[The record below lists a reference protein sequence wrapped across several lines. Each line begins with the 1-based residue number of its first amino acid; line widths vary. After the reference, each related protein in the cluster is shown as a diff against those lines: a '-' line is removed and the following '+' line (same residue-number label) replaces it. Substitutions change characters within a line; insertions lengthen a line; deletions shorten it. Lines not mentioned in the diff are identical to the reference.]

1 MPGPVQSWFEEEG
14 GSVKAILLALVAVV
28 AGSGLTAVAAEPVF
42 ETELEYG
49 AVWQSHNEVAIPNDT
64 GTRFSM
70 ADLLGRGPYAA
81 GRIYATWRFLPK
93 HEFRG
98 LLAPLEITDSGILPE
113 TTVFNGVTFDP
124 LTPTDATYRFNS
136 YRLTYRYLLMD
147 ADGWK
152 VKIGITGKIRDAEIS
167 LAQSNKSSSYDNT
180 GFVPLLNLSV
190 EKEIADQLA
199 IVVDIDGLAS
209 SQGRAFDISA
219 KMEYEVAPGLSL
231 SFGYRMLE
239 GGADNDEVY
248 TFAWLQYAVVAAM
261 AKF

>member
-1 MPGPVQSWFEEEG
+1 LTKKG
-14 GSVKAILLALVAVV
+14 GSVKAFLHVFVAFV
-28 AGSGLTAVAAEPVF
+28 AASSMAAIAAEPAF
-42 ETELEYG
+42 ETEIECG
-49 AVWQSHNEVAIPNDT
+49 AVWQSHNEVAIPNGT

-93 HEFRG
+93 HEICG
-98 LLAPLEITDSGILPE
+98 LLAPLEINDSGILPK

-124 LTPTDATYRFNS
+124 FTPTDATYRFDS
-136 YRLTYRYLLMD
+136 YRLTYRYLLWD
-147 ADGWK
+147 AEGWK
-152 VKIGITGKIRDAEIS
+152 VKVGITGKIRDAEIS

-180 GFVPLLNLSV
+180 GFVPLLNLAV
-190 EKEIADQLA
+190 EKEIADQLD

-231 SFGYRMLE
+231 SFGYRMVE
-239 GGADNDEVY
+239 GGADNDDVY
-248 TFAWLQYAVVAAM
+248 TFAWLQYAVVAAT